1 MSDANDPQGSQEPGG
16 TTVYQEK
23 KTSPMVW
30 IVGLLVAVLLV
41 VLIVA
46 VVSGDDGDSSDTSPP
61 ATGSID
67 VDINVGTEDTGEP
80 PSTEGG

>member
-1 MSDANDPQGSQEPGG
+1 MSDANDPQGEPDG
-16 TTVYQEK
+16 TTVYEEK

-46 VVSGDDGDSSDTSPP
+46 VVGSDDDGDSSDTSPP
-61 ATGSID
+61 ATGID
-67 VDINVGTEDTGEP
+67 VDINVGTDDTGGEP